1 MSRPICGPFGRKCP
15 DRSLVRRKSL
25 SAKDYGRT
33 HFELLRRDRTCE
45 TGFESGR
52 CLSRPALVSRPNPT
66 LGRRGWVNYLW
77 VSFLLKA
84 SVPTHRIDRDHPA
97 TADNPRGNRPS
108 PAALPS
114 TGGDLFSPLVKWIP
128 ITGGDP
134 FFVPGGDP
142 LPSEQMLTEILLGG
156 AHRRMLNFKC
166 SQSTRARGASDAEK
180 DPTLHSA
187 TKTRFVQDQFCGFS
201 SVGRVDLV
209 GARRSPATRCVSTP
223 SAVALC
229 LPRVATGGF
238 KRVDRAKFCAR
249 SRANAQS

>member
-97 TADNPRGNRPS
+97 TADSPRGNRPS
-108 PAALPS
+108 PAASTS
-114 TGGDLFSPLVKWIP
+114 TGGDLFSPLVK
-128 ITGGDP
+128 TDP
-134 FFVPGGDP
+134 H
-142 LPSEQMLTEILLGG
+142 
-156 AHRRMLNFKC
+156 HRRGSFFRSRRGSTPQRTNADRDPAGWGPSPYAGLQMRAIDSYARRVRRGKDPISIQPQKLDSSKISFVD
-166 SQSTRARGASDAEK
+166 SRRMAVTTYSEPGVRQSTR
-180 DPTLHSA
+180 
-187 TKTRFVQDQFCGFS
+187 F
-201 SVGRVDLV
+201 
-209 GARRSPATRCVSTP
+209 VSTP
-223 SAVALC
+223 SEWNGRGETLGW
-229 LPRVATGGF
+229 RNF
-238 KRVDRAKFCAR
+238 
-249 SRANAQS
+249 SSN